1 MAEVVDAA
9 HLKCA
14 DGDVVG
20 VQVPLPP
27 LTLRQACCQSN
38 GRSGTK
44 ILIGDRRYGPAVE
57 RARTG

>member
-1 MAEVVDAA
+1 
-9 HLKCA
+9 
-14 DGDVVG
+14 
-20 VQVPLPP
+20 

-38 GRSGTK
+38 GRSGAK